1 MVFSKLYDQVSHLLA
16 KGMSK
21 VSGNLLTTPYSLW
34 YPLLD
39 VLPKSKCTTKI
50 FTATKCR
57 TFFHTLSIE
66 AISHNDIVKFEVT
79 LVPSKAI
86 WKNRKKCGHAFPFSL
101 KMAPLRKHSLTK
113 IQSKKLF
120 WYSYNLSPDFR
131 FLPYASERNFVKSK
145 GYDQ

>member
-1 MVFSKLYDQVSHLLA
+1 MNCLSM

-21 VSGNLLTTPYSLW
+21 VSENLLTTPYSLW

-39 VLPKSKCTTKI
+39 VLPKSKCTAKI
-50 FTATKCR
+50 FTTTKCR

-86 WKNRKKCGHAFPFSL
+86 
-101 KMAPLRKHSLTK
+101 
-113 IQSKKLF
+113 
-120 WYSYNLSPDFR
+120 
-131 FLPYASERNFVKSK
+131 
-145 GYDQ
+145 